1 MACQLSWAHRPD
13 NLKIAVLAHRT
24 AVHGRP
30 VSLTQDGY
38 AVPDSL
44 AAAAQS
50 LGLQVSAQTTSKN
63 VSPLRMPRIVLFC
76 GASIGYPYYAY
87 YAHSLLSLGLIY
99 SHAGAADITGGIL
112 NDADVLIIPG
122 GFANWGLDRAES
134 HGGVDQAI
142 ELFLKN
148 GGALIGSCGGAYY
161 ASQGRPGWLGLIDAK
176 PVFTHEYLQ
185 TGAAVV
191 NVQLTNAELRRDL
204 PETLELA
211 YYHGPV
217 YDDQHRLSETLGR
230 YAQYALPSRLLID
243 NPLERARYETLM
255 HGKPAILQGHATQ
268 GRIIVFSPHPEMGD
282 FVRKGIALDGYIRH
296 YLPLRGFKTMDE
308 TLRFYAQ
315 EDCLG
320 FRLILNA
327 LVRLGVFNNQPRP
340 TIGAAAESAQMIRD
354 DLSAALKNIRAIRQ
368 CKSEYLLSRLA
379 TDEPDTALL
388 ITHEL
393 RRQQEQ
399 WLAIGD
405 RLDAR
410 ITDEDAD
417 PNTLKELAF
426 ALHDAAAFL
435 ESAPDRS
442 IADGVVSLELP
453 IRLTAACV
461 RLLHC
466 DEILKETL

>member
-1 MACQLSWAHRPD
+1 MTCQLLWAHRPD
-13 NLKIAVLAHRT
+13 NLKVSVLAHR
-24 AVHGRP
+24 AAAHGHS
-30 VSLTQDGY
+30 VSLVDGGY
-38 AVPDSL
+38 AGPDSL

-50 LGLQVSAQTTSKN
+50 FGLQSSVQALHSAG
-63 VSPLRMPRIVLFC
+63 SPLQMPRIVLFC
-76 GASIGYPYYAY
+76 GSSIGYPYYAY

-99 SHAGAADITGGIL
+99 SHADATDITSGIL
-112 NDADVLIIPG
+112 TDADVLIIPG

-134 HGGVDQAI
+134 HVGVDHAI
-142 ELFLKN
+142 ELFLQK
-148 GGALIGSCGGAYY
+148 GGALIGSCGGAFY

-176 PVFTHEYLQ
+176 PMFTHEYLQ

-191 NVQLTNAELRRDL
+191 NVHLTNTELRGDL

-217 YDDQHRLSETLGR
+217 YDDRDRLSKTLAR
-230 YAQYALPSRLLID
+230 YAQYVLPSRLLID
-243 NPLERARYETLM
+243 NPLERARYEALM
-255 HGKPAILQGHATQ
+255 QGKPAILESHVTQ

-320 FRLILNA
+320 FRLILNS
-327 LVRLGVFNNQPRP
+327 LLRLGVFNSPPKP
-340 TIGAAAESAQMIRD
+340 TVGIEQTSAPLIRN
-354 DLSAALKNIRAIRQ
+354 DLSSTLTSIRATRQ
-368 CKSEYLLSRLA
+368 RKSEHLLSRLV
-379 TDEPDTALL
+379 TDEPEMATLVQ
-388 ITHEL
+388 HEL
-393 RRQQEQ
+393 QRQQEQ
-399 WLAIGD
+399 WLVVGKRI
-405 RLDAR
+405 DAYA
-410 ITDEDAD
+410 TTEGAD
-417 PNTLKELAF
+417 LQVLKELTF
-426 ALHDAAAFL
+426 TLRDAAAFL

-442 IADGVVSLELP
+442 VADGVVSLELP

>member
-1 MACQLSWAHRPD
+1 MACQLLWAHRPD
-13 NLKIAVLAHRT
+13 NLKISVLAHR
-24 AVHGRP
+24 AAAQGHS
-30 VSLTQDGY
+30 VSLVQDGY
-38 AVPDSL
+38 SGPDGLAV
-44 AAAAQS
+44 AAQS
-50 LGLQVSAQTTSKN
+50 FGLQSSVQEIRSKVAPLQT
-63 VSPLRMPRIVLFC
+63 PRIILFC

-87 YAHSLLSLGLIY
+87 YAHSLLSLGLSY
-99 SHAGAADITGGIL
+99 SHAVATDITAGIL

-122 GFANWGLDRAES
+122 GFANWGLDRAEN
-134 HGGVDQAI
+134 HDGVDHAI
-142 ELFLKN
+142 EQFLQK
-148 GGALIGSCGGAYY
+148 GGALIGSCGGAFY

-176 PVFTHEYLQ
+176 PIFTHEYLQ

-191 NVQLTNAELRRDL
+191 NVQLTNTELRGDL
-204 PETLELA
+204 PETLELT

-217 YDDQHRLSETLGR
+217 YDDRNRLSKTLAR
-230 YAQYALPSRLLID
+230 YAQYVLPSRLLID

-255 HGKPAILQGHATQ
+255 QGKPAILEGHATQ

-327 LVRLGVFNNQPRP
+327 LLRLGVFNNPPRP
-340 TIGAAAESAQMIRD
+340 TVGDDQASAQLVRD
-354 DLSAALKNIRAIRQ
+354 DLSSTLTSIRATRQ
-368 CKSEYLLSRLA
+368 RKSEHLLARLA
-379 TDEPDTALL
+379 TDEPETVSL
-388 ITHEL
+388 IQHEL
-393 RRQQEQ
+393 KRQQEQ
-399 WLAIGD
+399 WLAVGK
-405 RLDAR
+405 R
-410 ITDEDAD
+410 INAYLTTEGAD
-417 PNTLKELAF
+417 LHIFKELTF
-426 ALHDAAAFL
+426 ALRDAAAFL

-442 IADGVVSLELP
+442 VADGVVSLELP

-461 RLLHC
+461 RLLYC